1 MENEGVPHPG
11 RPRSGSRLLLV
22 LLAVVIVTQL
32 IQAVHELVR
41 LTGQREDL
49 QALRAAQE
57 RGLEEVKKV
66 RTQLDVLA
74 GGTARLADQGN
85 PNARALVEKLKAQG
99 ISLKAPASP

>member
-22 LLAVVIVTQL
+22 VLAVVIVTQL

-49 QALRAAQE
+49 QALHAAQE

-66 RTQLDVLA
+66 RTQLDALA